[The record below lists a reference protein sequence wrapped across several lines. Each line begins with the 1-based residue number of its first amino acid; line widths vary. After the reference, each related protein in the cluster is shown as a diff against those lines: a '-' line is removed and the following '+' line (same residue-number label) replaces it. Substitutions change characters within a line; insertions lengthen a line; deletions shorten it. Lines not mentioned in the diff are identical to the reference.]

1 MAKYV
6 FVTGGVT
13 SSLGKGITAASVG
26 RILKARGLRVSILKL
41 DPYINVDP
49 GTMSPYQHGEVF
61 VTDDGAET
69 DLDLGHYERF
79 IDENLSQLS
88 NVTTGRIYQA
98 VIAKERRGD
107 YLGGT
112 VQVIPHITNEI
123 KERISR
129 VARDGDPDVVI
140 VEVGGTVGDIE
151 SLPFLEA
158 IRQMRKDVGRANVLY
173 VHVTLLPALAAT
185 GELKTKPTQHSV
197 KELRGIGIQPDVIVL
212 RSDHPVPDEIREK
225 IALFT
230 DVATEAVI
238 PAETADT
245 IYEVPLMFEASGLGK
260 LVVRELGLG
269 DPEVAPDLDSWRALV
284 ARIKAPKPI
293 LEIALVGKYIE
304 LPDAYLSVT
313 EALRHAAWAHEV
325 DAKVRWVDSELL
337 THENLH
343 DKLKGVAGILVPGGF
358 GHRGIEG
365 KVLAAHFAREHR
377 IPYLGLC
384 LGLQCAVIEFAREV
398 VGTADANSTE
408 FDMFTEHPVIDF
420 MPDQRDMED
429 KGGTMRLGLYPAK
442 LTPGSRAAAVY
453 GQEVI
458 YERHRH
464 RFEVNNRYRGTLEAA
479 GMTLSG
485 QSPDGR
491 LVEIVELTDHPWFVA
506 SQFHPEFKSRPE
518 RPHPLFHGFVTAS
531 LAVRD
536 GREPVFSARRARTPD
551 GGARRRGPRPRPPPA
566 PPMSSSPSQ
575 APDLAI
581 GPSLASRAVTGFG
594 ASILAGRRRAG
605 RGLVVRRRPRL
616 AVQPADPGQ
625 PHRGLARCRVR
636 PWRVRADHPDRRA
649 PRRHRAAVG
658 GGRVLRPHRRI
669 RPGRPGDR
677 CVACGHDLGRGRAAG
692 RSGDGRRRRGLASR
706 HGLAAGDRC
715 RAVRVGALRR
725 GLRVRGAARRA
736 PRPARRRP
744 GALLFSAEMVL
755 GVALPWLLLPR
766 AERLRG
772 YAALAGLAFVAAL
785 AIGPVTTVIRGLA
798 DRF

>member
-13 SSLGKGITAASVG
+13 SSLGKGITAASTG
-26 RILKARGLRVSILKL
+26 RLLKARGLRVSILKL

-79 IDENLSQLS
+79 IDENLTQLS

-123 KERISR
+123 KERIGR

-173 VHVTLLPALAAT
+173 IHVTLLPALAAT

-212 RSDHPVPDEIREK
+212 RSDHPVSDEIREK

-230 DVATEAVI
+230 DVATDAVI

-245 IYEVPLMFEASGLGK
+245 IYEVPLLFEEAGLGR
-260 LVVRELGLG
+260 LLVRELALG
-269 DPEVAPDLDSWRALV
+269 DPEAAPDLASWRALV
-284 ARIKAPKPI
+284 ERIKAPKPT

-313 EALRHAAWAHEV
+313 EALRHAAWAHGV
-325 DAKVRWVDSELL
+325 DARVRWVDSEALTKDNLL
-337 THENLH
+337 DRL
-343 DKLKGVAGILVPGGF
+343 GGAAGILVPGGF

-365 KVLAAHFAREHR
+365 KVLAAHFARDHR
-377 IPYLGLC
+377 VPYLGLC
-384 LGLQCAVIEFAREV
+384 LGLQCAVIEFARDV
-398 VGTADANSTE
+398 LDTKDVNSTE
-408 FDMFTEHPVIDF
+408 FDMFTENPVIDF

-429 KGGTMRLGLYPAK
+429 KGGTMRLGLYPAR
-442 LTPGSRAAAVY
+442 LAPGSKAAAVY

-464 RFEVNNRYRGTLEAA
+464 RFEVNNRYRQILEGA
-479 GMTLSG
+479 GLLLSG

-491 LVEIVELTDHPWFVA
+491 LVEIVELKDHPWFVA

-518 RPHPLFHGFVTAS
+518 RPHPLFDGFVEAS
-531 LAVRD
+531 LATRD
-536 GREPVFSARRARTPD
+536 GRQPEL
-551 GGARRRGPRPRPPPA
+551 RPRPVTTTTGTADQRPLDDRVS
-566 PPMSSSPSQ
+566 MSSE
-575 APDLAI
+575 
-581 GPSLASRAVTGFG
+581 GVT
-594 ASILAGRRRAG
+594 
-605 RGLVVRRRPRL
+605 
-616 AVQPADPGQ
+616 Q
-625 PHRGLARCRVR
+625 
-636 PWRVRADHPDRRA
+636 
-649 PRRHRAAVG
+649 
-658 GGRVLRPHRRI
+658 
-669 RPGRPGDR
+669 
-677 CVACGHDLGRGRAAG
+677 
-692 RSGDGRRRRGLASR
+692 
-706 HGLAAGDRC
+706 
-715 RAVRVGALRR
+715 
-725 GLRVRGAARRA
+725 
-736 PRPARRRP
+736 
-744 GALLFSAEMVL
+744 
-755 GVALPWLLLPR
+755 
-766 AERLRG
+766 
-772 YAALAGLAFVAAL
+772 
-785 AIGPVTTVIRGLA
+785 
-798 DRF
+798 